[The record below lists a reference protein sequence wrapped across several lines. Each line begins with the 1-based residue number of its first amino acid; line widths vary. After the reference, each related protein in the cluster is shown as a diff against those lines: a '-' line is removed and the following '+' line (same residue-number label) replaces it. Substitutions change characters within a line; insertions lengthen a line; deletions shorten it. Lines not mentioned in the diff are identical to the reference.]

1 MKRLFLVFSILLAN
15 LAAFAGPIDD
25 NCSTIYDSIIAGDI
39 SKAEDAASKVYAQ
52 KSACS
57 ATNLAD
63 LAIIYHQLV
72 DKSSDAVTRYDY
84 VLKTIDCYNSA
95 VGKDSNAAHARF
107 TEKKGGHGCRG
118 EKLQCQPVEIPA
130 GGVRLYELLN

>member
-95 VGKDSNAAHARF
+95 VGTRTVHR
-107 TEKKGGHGCRG
+107 KKGGHGCRG

-130 GGVRLYELLN
+130 GGSRLNELLN

>member
-84 VLKTIDCYNSA
+84 VLKTIDCYNT
-95 VGKDSNAAHARF
+95 VHR
-107 TEKKGGHGCRG
+107 KKGGHGCRG

-130 GGVRLYELLN
+130 GGSRLNELLN

>member
-72 DKSSDAVTRYDY
+72 TRYDY

-95 VGKDSNAAHARF
+95 VGKDSNAARARF
-107 TEKKGGHGCRG
+107 TEKRVDMDAVAKNYNANLS
-118 EKLQCQPVEIPA
+118 KFQQAVSDSM
-130 GGVRLYELLN
+130 NF

>member
-57 ATNLAD
+57 ATNLA
-63 LAIIYHQLV
+63 IIYHQLV

-107 TEKKGGHGCRG
+107 TEKRVDMDAVAKNYNANLS
-118 EKLQCQPVEIPA
+118 KFQQAVA
-130 GGVRLYELLN
+130 DSMNF

>member
-52 KSACS
+52 KSAC
-57 ATNLAD
+57 
-63 LAIIYHQLV
+63 
-72 DKSSDAVTRYDY
+72 
-84 VLKTIDCYNSA
+84 
-95 VGKDSNAAHARF
+95 
-107 TEKKGGHGCRG
+107 
-118 EKLQCQPVEIPA
+118 
-130 GGVRLYELLN
+130 

>member
-72 DKSSDAVTRYDY
+72 DKSSEAVTPLSNTQLRAQETEA
-84 VLKTIDCYNSA
+84 KI
-95 VGKDSNAAHARF
+95 SNA
-107 TEKKGGHGCRG
+107 
-118 EKLQCQPVEIPA
+118 VI
-130 GGVRLYELLN
+130 RLE